1 MVAISRLG
9 PWLMLSK
16 LIAGGS
22 VLELLHSVLRASLVS
37 FRSLKVL
44 DILLRH
50 LVSDV
55 FRLPNCERN
64 DSQCRICRRSGCE
77 LAAVLNK

>member
-1 MVAISRLG
+1 
-9 PWLMLSK
+9 
-16 LIAGGS
+16 
-22 VLELLHSVLRASLVS
+22 
-37 FRSLKVL
+37 LKVL

-77 LAAVLNK
+77 LAAVRNK